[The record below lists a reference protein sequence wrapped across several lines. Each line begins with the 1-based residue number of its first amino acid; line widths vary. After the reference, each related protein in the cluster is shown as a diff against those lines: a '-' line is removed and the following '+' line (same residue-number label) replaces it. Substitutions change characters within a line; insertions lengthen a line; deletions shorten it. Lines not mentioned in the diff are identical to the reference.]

1 MEDRAARRAAER
13 QAIVEGD
20 AEAARR
26 LAGEAVAAGDELLAV
41 VEEGFTAGIR
51 EVGRLWE
58 EGEYFL
64 PELVGGAEAMKA
76 AMAIVQPALAR
87 ARGGGEP
94 RGRVVIGTIHGDLH
108 DIGKTL
114 VGTLL
119 SAHGYEVHDLG
130 ADVPIDGF
138 VTRAR
143 AVGADLV
150 AASAL
155 LTTTMAGQRELVRA
169 VNAAGL
175 ARPVR
180 VLVGG
185 APATPA
191 WAQEIGAGYADSALS
206 AVAAADRLM
215 SASSR

>member
-1 MEDRAARRAAER
+1 MDRAARRAAER
-13 QAIVEGD
+13 KAVVDGD

-41 VEEGFTAGIR
+41 VEEGFAAGIR

-64 PELVGGAEAMKA
+64 PELVAGAEAMKA
-76 AMAIVQPALAR
+76 AMAVVQPALAASR
-87 ARGGGEP
+87 KGGEP

-130 ADVPIDGF
+130 ADVPIEKF
-138 VTRAR
+138 VARAR
-143 AVGADLV
+143 EVRADLI

-155 LTTTMAGQRELVRA
+155 LTTTMLGQRELVRA
-169 VNAAGL
+169 VQAAGFD
-175 ARPVR
+175 RPVR

-191 WAQEIGAGYADSALS
+191 WAAEIGAGYADSALS

-215 SASSR
+215 GAGAR

>member
-1 MEDRAARRAAER
+1 MERALRRAAER
-13 QAIVEGD
+13 QAIVDGD
-20 AEAARR
+20 ADAARR

-41 VEEGFTAGIR
+41 IEEGFAAGIR

-64 PELVGGAEAMKA
+64 PELVSGAEAMKA
-76 AMAIVQPALAR
+76 AMTVVRPLLAR
-87 ARGGGEP
+87 ARSDGGP

-130 ADVPIDGF
+130 VDVPVEKF
-138 VTRAR
+138 VGRAR
-143 AVGADLV
+143 QVNADLV

-155 LTTTMAGQRELVRA
+155 LTTTMLGQRELVRA
-169 VNAAGL
+169 VDAAGL
-175 ARPVR
+175 DRPVR

-191 WAQEIGAGYADSALS
+191 WAQEIGAGYADSALG
-206 AVAAADRLM
+206 AVVAADRLLGRG
-215 SASSR
+215 AR